1 MERGEGRGWK
11 GETVFT
17 VGLVKTQDAAN
28 CRVRVIFPH
37 RSQMQS
43 YWLPVLVPKS
53 QNDKAYWMPDI
64 GEMVVC
70 LMDQHFEDGAVL
82 GAIYSSTDTPPA
94 SSADKYHWTF
104 KDGATFD
111 YDRAAHVLAI
121 TLGASATMTITAHG
135 ATIQIDASGNI
146 NLTAAGNINLVTN
159 SHIDS
164 VNGIINTY
172 NSHTHPDPQGGNT
185 STPTQQMA

>member
-1 MERGEGRGWK
+1 M
-11 GETVFT
+11 FNL
-17 VGLVKTQDAAN
+17 GLVKAQDAVN

-121 TLGASATMTITAHG
+121 ALGASATMTITAHG
-135 ATIQIDASGNI
+135 ATIQIDSSGNVAVLGNGTI
-146 NLTAAGNINLVTN
+146 NVQAPTVQ
-159 SHIDS
+159 
-164 VNGIINTY
+164 VNGT
-172 NSHTHPDPQGGNT
+172 SSVVLAGGGPAVARVGDRTTCPAGSGTIT
-185 STPTQQMA
+185 SGSAKVTSG